1 MDRLKTWLPW
11 CAIALLIV
19 LLGLQ
24 IWTVTRV
31 AAIEDE
37 LSYMAPDASEQVEGP
52 AWAADL
58 QQAAS
63 DAAEQAR
70 KAARRS
76 EVVCNEIAGA
86 FRCP

>member
-1 MDRLKTWLPW
+1 MDRLKAWLPW

-37 LSYMAPDASEQVEGP
+37 LSYMAPDASDQVEGP
-52 AWAADL
+52 AWAAEL
-58 QQAAS
+58 QENASTAA
-63 DAAEQAR
+63 DQAR
-70 KAARRS
+70 KAARS
-76 EVVCNEIAGA
+76 ADAVCNEVAA
-86 FRCP
+86 AYRCP

>member
-1 MDRLKTWLPW
+1 MDRLKAWLPW

-19 LLGLQ
+19 SLGLQ

-31 AAIEDE
+31 DAIEGE
-37 LSYMAPDASEQVEGP
+37 LSYMAPDASEQTEGP

-58 QQAAS
+58 QQNASEAA
-63 DAAEQAR
+63 DQAR

-76 EVVCNEIAGA
+76 EVVCNEVAGS

>member
-1 MDRLKTWLPW
+1 MDRLKAWLPW

-37 LSYMAPDASEQVEGP
+37 LSYMAPDASDQVEGP

-58 QQAAS
+58 QQDAS

-76 EVVCNEIAGA
+76 EVVCNEVAGA